1 MQELHLR
8 LEFKSRMDHFSVCQ
22 VDIDIDKQIH
32 VYGGGNGDDS
42 NFYGVILS
50 VGDGSRMKPVLIWY
64 GGVYTSDSWNQPVT
78 YNHIQFST
86 KIANVRRALFLCEQ
100 PDTFHA
106 TLITM
111 VGIKSV

>member
-1 MQELHLR
+1 MEMVVAKVMIATLMVLFYRWGMVQ
-8 LEFKSRMDHFSVCQ
+8 RMT
-22 VDIDIDKQIH
+22 
-32 VYGGGNGDDS
+32 
-42 NFYGVILS
+42 
-50 VGDGSRMKPVLIWY
+50 PVLIWY

-111 VGIKSV
+111 GGIKLV